1 MVVSLIYITQPCGQ
15 RTHSWEVLGLKLIW
29 HENFQ
34 LSNSVTV
41 RPRDL
46 KFETELDLNSIKL
59 MVKFKVHSDSQFEGP
74 GFEPVFGLKFYDPVT
89 VRPRE
94 L

>member
-1 MVVSLIYITQPCGQ
+1 M
-15 RTHSWEVLGLKLIW
+15 
-29 HENFQ
+29 
-34 LSNSVTV
+34 V

-46 KFETELDLNSIKL
+46 KFETELDRNSTKV
-59 MVKFKVHSDSQFEGP
+59 MVKFKLNSDLQFEGP
-74 GFEPVFGLKFYDPVT
+74 GFELVFGLKFYDPVT